1 MFFCFLLTGLGLLL
15 KLRLLLE
22 LLEGDLRLFLL
33 FSRFRGI
40 GLADV
45 ETLRP
50 RRVGGEFL
58 LFIGWLFR
66 PLFTGLGER
75 LPRRGGLCSCFI
87 LLGGLRL
94 D

>member
-58 LFIGWLFR
+58 LLIKSVQKGCKRLKTGFR
-66 PLFTGLGER
+66 GV
-75 LPRRGGLCSCFI
+75 GG
-87 LLGGLRL
+87 
-94 D
+94 